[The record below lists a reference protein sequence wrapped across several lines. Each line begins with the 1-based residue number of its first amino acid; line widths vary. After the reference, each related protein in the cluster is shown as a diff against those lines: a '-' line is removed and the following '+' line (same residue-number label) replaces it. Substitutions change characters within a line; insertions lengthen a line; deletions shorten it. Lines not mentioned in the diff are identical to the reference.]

1 MGKNDDSANTG
12 LGWLMKTPGRVLLW
26 AVAGLSVVPPAL
38 GQSRCDNAPDYFAP
52 VTSGDGQRY
61 PLAIGP
67 LVWHLVGSGVYPVKG
82 SDGQTHLAFA
92 VQFTNAWNL
101 PATIRSVEVLD
112 PAQNNKPTGKNRVLS
127 IKDEDVTGL
136 VKLAS
141 LPPGMDKASYSATI
155 GGSATGVMFFDVSYA
170 DGEEVP
176 CAIALRVHEVQSENK
191 RLPEATVVSP
201 PLKVSGQA
209 AIVLAPPFKGEG
221 WVNANGCCVEIGPHR
236 FVTNPVNGALQPSEQ
251 FAIDWIKIDKQG
263 KAFRGDGKKPEE
275 WLCYGA
281 ELMAVAPG
289 TVVEATRDLPDV
301 PAGEAPANLTI
312 AEIAGNHVTLDL
324 GGGRYAIYA
333 HMAPHSVTV
342 HVGDRVKTGDK
353 LGLLGNS
360 GNTTGPHLHFQIS
373 DRPSTLD
380 TTALPFVF
388 ESMVVGG
395 RMVANLEE
403 IEEDSIKGVAL
414 KVESK
419 GEKAVVRGMPLSRD
433 VVGFGE

>member
-1 MGKNDDSANTG
+1 
-12 LGWLMKTPGRVLLW
+12 
-26 AVAGLSVVPPAL
+26 
-38 GQSRCDNAPDYFAP
+38 
-52 VTSGDGQRY
+52 
-61 PLAIGP
+61 
-67 LVWHLVGSGVYPVKG
+67 
-82 SDGQTHLAFA
+82 
-92 VQFTNAWNL
+92 
-101 PATIRSVEVLD
+101 
-112 PAQNNKPTGKNRVLS
+112 
-127 IKDEDVTGL
+127 
-136 VKLAS
+136 
-141 LPPGMDKASYSATI
+141 
-155 GGSATGVMFFDVSYA
+155 
-170 DGEEVP
+170 
-176 CAIALRVHEVQSENK
+176 
-191 RLPEATVVSP
+191 
-201 PLKVSGQA
+201 
-209 AIVLAPPFKGEG
+209 
-221 WVNANGCCVEIGPHR
+221 VEIGPHR
-236 FVTNPVNGALQPSEQ
+236 FVTNPVNGTLQPSEQ